1 LLPERQSIAT
11 PVAEPGPF
19 EDKGAK
25 DHAKPH
31 VGGVAVGT
39 ALVPGDTRTDSKK
52 GMVAL
57 GSQQGQDV
65 IVYAR
70 PRYKEN
76 PLPHYPKVARRRG
89 YEGQTLLRV
98 EVLENGKVGQIEI
111 AGSSSFEILDNA
123 ALKSVKGWIFVPG
136 TQNGERI
143 DQWVMVPVRFSLR

>member
-1 LLPERQSIAT
+1 
-11 PVAEPGPF
+11 
-19 EDKGAK
+19 
-25 DHAKPH
+25 
-31 VGGVAVGT
+31 
-39 ALVPGDTRTDSKK
+39 
-52 GMVAL
+52 MVAL